1 MSLLFYHSF
10 LFRVYFFGS
19 DTKIM
24 AENGKDIEAVK
35 TKTKADEQSLA
46 EQKSEIESLKT
57 QLAEANNAIDGFKEL
72 DVEGIKK
79 AAQEWET
86 KAKEA
91 ELKRQSNLENL
102 KFDYAL
108 RDKLKE
114 LKAKDAEIVAGL
126 LNKDDLK
133 ITEKGE
139 VLGLDEQL
147 KTLKKD
153 KGFLFEDDKAAPEV
167 NITGGT
173 NSPQGSTEPTSI
185 REALAQT
192 FKK

>member
-1 MSLLFYHSF
+1 MKELGIEEA
-10 LFRVYFFGS
+10 VI
-19 DTKIM
+19 DKIM
-24 AENGKDIEAVK
+24 TENGKDIEAVK
-35 TKTKADEQSLA
+35 AKTKADEQTVA
-46 EQKSEIESLKT
+46 EKKSEIESLKT
-57 QLAEANNAIDGFKEL
+57 QLSEANKAIDGFKEL

-79 AAQEWET
+79 AAQEWEA

-91 ELKRQSNLENL
+91 ELKRQSDLDNL

-108 RDKLKE
+108 KDKLKE
-114 LKAKDAEIVAGL
+114 LKAKDAAIVAGL

-153 KGFLFEDDKAAPEV
+153 KGFLFEDDKAGSEPSYSV
-167 NITGGT
+167 TGGT
-173 NSPQGSTEPTSI
+173 VDHIHKNRHETKPY
-185 REALAQT
+185 RRL
-192 FKK
+192 F